1 MNTSQGLKTAARNRF
16 LQILATQGATRPAA
30 VQYQQH
36 ASGAEF
42 GGPRSEL
49 IMDRIIDGMIDSQ
62 PYIRP
67 CFLEPFWWFNMFNM
81 FNCSTSTDETLG
93 SKVWVIRSRNLSLT
107 NEKLPDESPVWF
119 IH

>member
-16 LQILATQGATRPAA
+16 LQILATRGATRPAA

-67 CFLEPFWWFNMFNM
+67 CFLEPIFGGST
-81 FNCSTSTDETLG
+81 CSTVQPAQMRLWAAKCG
-93 SKVWVIRSRNLSLT
+93 
-107 NEKLPDESPVWF
+107 
-119 IH
+119 